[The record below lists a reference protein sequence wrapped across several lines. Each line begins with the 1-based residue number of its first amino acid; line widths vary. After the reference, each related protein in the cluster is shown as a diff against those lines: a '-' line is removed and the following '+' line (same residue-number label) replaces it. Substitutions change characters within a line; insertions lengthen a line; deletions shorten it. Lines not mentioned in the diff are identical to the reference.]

1 MIYKRDIVNFLF
13 VTSFPVF
20 GVGKYVSGAIS
31 PSLGLIVSIVPYFLI
46 LLFYGVDLLYK
57 REFRIRLNRNYWL
70 MLAFLLSTVISVFVS
85 FRKSLPNLDL
95 QFTILRSVVLL
106 IPFHAFVV
114 VMLYNRGK
122 ENLFRLTMGG
132 LNLLLLINVFGFY
145 GLGLSNEV
153 HAIEG
158 RINFPFL
165 EALYSG
171 AGLVVIISLM
181 LIYRLSATWNY
192 PLTFSALLAYLLIN
206 VFFLF
211 YINSRLVMIIF
222 IVVMLIY
229 FFKLGKRFVYL
240 FLFSFLT
247 LPLLLNMGKLIYQ
260 VLSLPLFVSLLQR
273 VDMFDIMTFN
283 GRSLLWENAFN
294 WMFFDQRGLIFG
306 NGFQGHYFL
315 GIEYDVAKLFGVR
328 DLDNLHLHSTALEVI
343 VNQGILGFILLLIVF
358 FKACVYYKRSYD
370 QRAPNGAFYHVLLF
384 MLLLLHVDMLQYMDN
399 LGSIV
404 FSLLV
409 ANIVIKQDE
418 AKQVQ
423 VLSHGA

>member
-20 GVGKYVSGAIS
+20 GLGKYVSGAMS
-31 PSLGLIVSIVPYFLI
+31 PSLGFVVSIAPYFLI

-57 REFRIRLNRNYWL
+57 REFQMRLNRNYWL

-85 FRKSLPNLDL
+85 FRKNLPNLDL
-95 QFTILRSVVLL
+95 QFTILRSLLLL

-114 VMLYNRGK
+114 VLLYNRGK
-122 ENLFRLTMGG
+122 DNLFRLTLMG
-132 LNLLLLINVFGFY
+132 LNLLLLINVIGFY
-145 GLGLSNEV
+145 GLGMSNEV
-153 HAIEG
+153 HSIEG

-181 LIYRLSATWNY
+181 VIYRLAAVWNY
-192 PLTFSALLAYLLIN
+192 PLRFSGLLAYLLVN

-211 YINSRLVMIIF
+211 YINSRLVIIIF
-222 IVVMLIY
+222 IIVMLIY
-229 FFKLGKRFVYL
+229 LFKLGSRFAYL
-240 FLFSFLT
+240 FLFSFFT
-247 LPLLLNMGKLIYQ
+247 LPLLLNTSRLIYEI
-260 VLSLPLFVSLLQR
+260 LSMPLFVSLLQR
-273 VDMFDIMTFN
+273 VDMFDIMTYN
-283 GRSLLWENAFN
+283 GRSLLWENVFD
-294 WMFFDQRGLIFG
+294 WMISDQRGFIFG

-315 GIEYDVAKLFGVR
+315 GIQYDVAKLFGIR
-328 DLDNLHLHSTALEVI
+328 DLDNLHLHSAVLEII
-343 VNQGILGFILLLIVF
+343 VNQGIVGVILVLAIFV
-358 FKACVYYKRSYD
+358 KACLHYKRLYEQQAMD
-370 QRAPNGAFYHVLLF
+370 GAFYYVLLF

-409 ANIVIKQDE
+409 ARIAIKQEQSVIDNR
-418 AKQVQ
+418 
-423 VLSHGA
+423 

>member
-13 VTSFPVF
+13 VTSFPVL
-20 GVGKYVSGAIS
+20 GVGRYVSGAMS
-31 PSLGLIVSIVPYFLI
+31 PSLGYMVGLVPYFLI

-57 REFRIRLNRNYWL
+57 REFQVRLNRNYWL
-70 MLAFLLSTVISVFVS
+70 MLAFLLSTVISLFVS
-85 FRKSLPNLDL
+85 FRKNLPNLNL
-95 QFTILRSVVLL
+95 EFTIVRSVVLL
-106 IPFHAFVV
+106 VPFHAFLV

-122 ENLFRLTMGG
+122 DNLFRLTLTG

-145 GLGLSNEV
+145 GLGLSNQV

-181 LIYRLSATWNY
+181 VIYRLATTWNY
-192 PLTFSALLAYLLIN
+192 PLRFSGLLAYLLVN

-211 YINSRLVMIIF
+211 YINSRLVIIIF

-229 FFKLGKRFVYL
+229 FFKLGSRFAYL
-240 FLFSFLT
+240 FLFSFFT
-247 LPLLLNMGKLIYQ
+247 LPLLLNTGKLIYEI
-260 VLSLPLFVSLLQR
+260 LSLPVFVSLLQR

-283 GRSLLWENAFN
+283 GRSLLWENVFD
-294 WMFFDQRGLIFG
+294 WMWFDQRGFIFG

-315 GIEYDVAKLFGVR
+315 GIEYDVAKLFGIK
-328 DLDNLHLHSTALEVI
+328 DLDSLHLHSAVLEII
-343 VNQGILGFILLLIVF
+343 VNQGIVGVILVMAIF
-358 FKACVYYKRSYD
+358 FKTSLYFKKLYEQHAND
-370 QRAPNGAFYHVLLF
+370 GAFYYVLVF
-384 MLLLLHVDMLQYMDN
+384 MMLLLHVDMLQYMDN
-399 LGSIV
+399 LGSTV

-409 ANIVIKQDE
+409 ARTVVKQDE
-418 AKQVQ
+418 RPALSVVVQ
-423 VLSHGA
+423 S